1 VLAAVQHH
9 GYALRYAS
17 AELQADRKVVLAAV
31 QQDGR
36 VLEYA
41 SLQSCPEGRPRGH
54 AGCGAAE
61 WVHSNA
67 LSVHQVLHLLTI
79 VIHPLLIRRRYR
91 WFVIFLFH
99 F

>member
-41 SLQSCPEGRPRGH
+41 SLQC
-54 AGCGAAE
+54 
-61 WVHSNA
+61 
-67 LSVHQVLHLLTI
+67 
-79 VIHPLLIRRRYR
+79 
-91 WFVIFLFH
+91 
-99 F
+99 